1 MPLPPI
7 LFFTPDPPGA
17 IWQDK
22 PQIARRLARVTQVL
36 YVGEEPYLAAW
47 PGLAGVSQPALSH
60 VADGLYTFRWSPLAP
75 VTGAPLLGPLTAALR
90 RRRLQSALRALA
102 PPPLPIHHSPIPQLT
117 ISPTPIPPL
126 PIHHSPIPQ
135 LTISPPPIPPLPI
148 HHSPIPQLTI
158 SPTPIPPLTIHHSPI
173 PQLTISPSPIPPPI
187 LWLFRPGQQHW
198 IDQIHPRL
206 VIYHVVDEYSAY
218 PGLSPAQAQRQA
230 DLDRQLT
237 ARADL
242 VFCTAQSLVDARLP
256 LNPHTHYMPNAV
268 DYEAFRRAIDATG
281 LDTAAP
287 TRPTGLDTAAPTR
300 PTGLDTAAP
309 TRPTQSTNLPIYPS
323 PVLAVVGG
331 INAKVD
337 LALLAEVAT
346 RRPDWRIELIGPLG
360 YGLDAEELAR
370 LRALPN
376 VRLAGAV
383 PPEQAPLAMA
393 GCDVGLIPYKLNEQT
408 RHVNPLKVYEYLA
421 AGRPVVATPLPEL
434 RQFQPLVRLA
444 GDVDGFIAA
453 VEAALAEG
461 DAPQAM
467 AARLAM
473 AAANSW
479 DVRVER
485 MVALVE
491 GALGRLENG

>member
-126 PIHHSPIPQ
+126 S
-135 LTISPPPIPPLPI
+135 I

-158 SPTPIPPLTIHHSPI
+158 SPTPIPPLSIHHSPI
-173 PQLTISPSPIPPPI
+173 PQLTISPTPIPPSPI

>member
-1 MPLPPI
+1 MSLPPI

-22 PQIARRLARVTQVL
+22 PQIARRLARVTTVL
-36 YVGEEPYLAAW
+36 YVGEEPYLRAW
-47 PGLAGVSQPALSH
+47 PGLAGVTQPALTH
-60 VADGLYTFRWSPLAP
+60 IADGLYTFRWSPLTP

-90 RRRLQSALRALA
+90 RRRLQSALRAIS
-102 PPPLPIHHSPIPQLT
+102 PPQLTIPHSPIPQLT
-117 ISPTPIPPL
+117 IDNSR
-126 PIHHSPIPQ
+126 
-135 LTISPPPIPPLPI
+135 LTIDNSSPL
-148 HHSPIPQLTI
+148 
-158 SPTPIPPLTIHHSPI
+158 
-173 PQLTISPSPIPPPI
+173 

-198 IDQIHPRL
+198 IDQLHPRL

-218 PGLSPAQAQRQA
+218 PGLSPAQVERQR

-242 VFCTAQSLVDARLP
+242 VFCTAQSLVNARLP

-268 DYEAFRRAIDATG
+268 DYETFRRAIDATG

-287 TRPTGLDTAAPTR
+287 TRPTGLDTAASTRPTGLDTAAPAR

-309 TRPTQSTNLPIYPS
+309 TRPTGLDAAAPARPPDPPQRPTNLPIPNLPIYQS
-323 PVLAVVGG
+323 PILGVVGG
-331 INAKVD
+331 INAKID

-346 RRPDWRIELIGPLG
+346 RRPDWRIELVGPLS
-360 YGLDAEELAR
+360 YGLDEGEMAR
-370 LRALPN
+370 LRALSN
-376 VRLAGAV
+376 VRFAGGV
-383 PPEQAPLAMA
+383 PPEQAPMVMA

-421 AGRPVVATPLPEL
+421 AGQPVVGTPLPEL

-444 GDVDGFIAA
+444 GDVEGFVAA
-453 VEAALAEG
+453 VEAALGEG
-461 DAPQAM
+461 NDPEAI
-467 AARLAM
+467 AARLAV

-485 MVALVE
+485 MLALVE
-491 GALGRLENG
+491 EALQHRVPERLRS